1 MTETDHRAERPRIP
15 DGIRRAAQA
24 LMHTVF
30 PPRCICCGEA
40 VGTDYGLCGPCW
52 RETRFIT
59 GLVCDCCGTPLP
71 GEGDGSPILCDDC
84 LAAPRPWDRGRA
96 AFVYGGTGRQLVL
109 ALKHGDR
116 LDLVPPLG
124 AMLSRAVQPILVP
137 GMVVAPVPLHRNR
150 LIRRMFNQS
159 ALLAQNLARRE
170 RLACLPDLFVRT
182 RATASQEGLGRQ
194 ERFCNLEGA
203 IRVRPRHYPHIAGQH
218 LLLVDDVLTSGATMA
233 ATAEAALQAGAAK
246 VSVAVLARVARDG

>member
-1 MTETDHRAERPRIP
+1 
-15 DGIRRAAQA
+15 
-24 LMHTVF
+24 MHTVF
-30 PPRCICCGEA
+30 PPRCICCGDA
-40 VGTDYGLCGPCW
+40 VATDYGLCGPCW
-52 RETRFIT
+52 REMRFIT

-71 GEGDGSPILCDDC
+71 GEGEHDSAGSPLLCDDC

-124 AMLSRAVQPILVP
+124 AMLSRAVHPILVP

-170 RLACLPDLFVRT
+170 GVTCLPDLFVRT
-182 RATASQEGLGRQ
+182 RATPSQEGLSRE
-194 ERFCNLEGA
+194 ERHRNLDGA
-203 IRVRPRHYPHIAGQH
+203 IGVRPRHSPHIAGRH

-233 ATAEAALQAGAAK
+233 ATAEAALAAGAAK

>member
-1 MTETDHRAERPRIP
+1 
-15 DGIRRAAQA
+15 
-24 LMHTVF
+24 MHTVF

-59 GLVCDCCGTPLP
+59 DLVCDCCGAPLP
-71 GEGDGSPILCDDC
+71 GEAESGDDATPLLCDDC
-84 LAAPRPWDRGRA
+84 LAAPRPWSRGRA
-96 AFVYGGTGRQLVL
+96 AFLYGGTGRQLVL

-124 AMLSRAVQPILVP
+124 AMLARAVQPILVP

-170 RLACLPDLFVRT
+170 GLTCLPDLFVRH
-182 RATASQEGLGRQ
+182 RATGSQEGLGR
-194 ERFCNLEGA
+194 EDRFRNLEGA
-203 IRVRPRHYPHIAGQH
+203 IGVRPRHGARIAGRH
-218 LLLVDDVLTSGATMA
+218 LLIVDDVLTSGATMA